1 MEPLPKT
8 TSCFGVIVENNQTP
22 PRIYLVHNTADPL
35 GPNDEEG
42 KPNGWALPGGRSL
55 DGEKP
60 YEEEMDLSKGK
71 FGGTVRREVLGEA
84 GLLTELATRGKNSE
98 YGEILFE
105 SKPLINNEVY
115 IFHLKNINAEGF
127 RNIEETSET
136 GRVML
141 ADLGSILRMPLAVKA
156 VRQTDPSTP
165 LRTSGTTEKIKNP
178 EGIYFST
185 RDRIFGVLE
194 YLGCDFYTLIPDLDK
209 LLPEIKREEVGNY
222 VYNLLADTVRK
233 KNEIYERRAERLR
246 PDDDELLER
255 YHDWVIGQGV

>member
-1 MEPLPKT
+1 METLPKT
-8 TSCFGVIVENNQTP
+8 TSCFGVIIENNQIP
-22 PRIYLVHNTADPL
+22 PRIYLVHNIADSL
-35 GPNDEEG
+35 GPNEEEG

-141 ADLGSILRMPLAVKA
+141 ADLGSILRMPLAVKTT
-156 VRQTDPSTP
+156 RHED
-165 LRTSGTTEKIKNP
+165 GTTEKIKNP

-222 VYNLLADTVRK
+222 VYNLLAETVRK
-233 KNEIYERRAERLR
+233 KNEIYECRAERLR

-255 YHDWVIGQGV
+255 YAEWAVR